1 MDALTSKKETQSH
14 CTKMFMRKFSRSRTI
29 SVCFRR
35 TITSE
40 LHQVMLVYQKSRER
54 VHLCRGQTE
63 TSVAEE
69 KEFNPRLSQTLEDF
83 VETMENLNL
92 PYPKQIGEFKIEV
105 QPRTT
110 FYHSLIALNRFQS
123 LSTRQTP
130 FSFSCCRSIN
140 FQSSSFNFMSL
151 KNNSGVILNF
161 DYFSFSLW
169 VSVRDFLL

>member
-1 MDALTSKKETQSH
+1 
-14 CTKMFMRKFSRSRTI
+14 MRKFSRSLTI

-40 LHQVMLVYQKSRER
+40 LHQVMSVYQKSRER

-83 VETMENLNL
+83 VEIMQNLNL
-92 PYPKQIGEFKIEV
+92 PYPKQIGESRIEV
-105 QPRTT
+105 QAIVAQFRTI
-110 FYHSLIALNRFQS
+110 FHNSLIALNRFKS

-130 FSFSCCRSIN
+130 FSFSCCTSIN

-161 DYFSFSLW
+161 DYFSLL
-169 VSVRDFLL
+169 SVGFRREILP

>member
-1 MDALTSKKETQSH
+1 
-14 CTKMFMRKFSRSRTI
+14 MRKFSRSRTI

-40 LHQVMLVYQKSRER
+40 LHQVMSVYQKSRER

-83 VETMENLNL
+83 VEIMDNLNL
-92 PYPKQIGEFKIEV
+92 PYPKQIGELKVKV
-105 QPRTT
+105 QTVVAQFRTI
-110 FYHSLIALNRFQS
+110 FHHSLIALNRFKS

-130 FSFSCCRSIN
+130 FSFSCCTSIN

-161 DYFSFSLW
+161 DYFPFSLW
-169 VSVRDFLL
+169 VSVREILP